1 MKNKLCFQIISLV
14 LVLATLLTAL
24 PLSVFAEEI
33 QGESE
38 NEEYIKSVK
47 LVQAKTADE
56 AKAIFKTEGYTFLSG
71 NLNEGTGEEG
81 VWLGYQTTTDPTE
94 AIYDMKLMNMKGGY
108 TLTTMEEALAAQ
120 ESALSEMAQ
129 DLSYLIKEFVAA
141 YEAGSVPAQSAYMA
155 LNFFRLEDGE
165 TDLQE
170 QNGLGYRL
178 VNGGLTTAE
187 LTEII
192 LLCNADIVDSIVKIL
207 TMGIQLR
214 GGNWM
219 RKLSEKGPYEED
231 RVYMDDEAELK
242 RRAEQLLVVMQ
253 LYSRS
258 YNAMDKAGLIPDK
271 LDQNFE
277 PDDGDPND
285 NGKPD
290 DDDQTDSGE
299 GLPAGMADMKSLDE
313 GRYKIYK
320 VVFDE
325 LAKYGYG
332 EEQTLKDFVCSLED
346 EGSAKALYPLV
357 SVLSDG
363 EFAALSYGCFLE
375 MASGAMSTVSDY
387 DYYNELY
394 ASLTEEVSS
403 VYLYA
408 GVDKALLKD
417 DAVIGFTD
425 AANRHMAST
434 GEMEFYEKET
444 EWEETWDDGIR
455 VAKCVGVAFGSI
467 IGVSKI
473 MAGTSMII
481 VSIASSVSTTAAA
494 SMKAGVL
501 GGIIKYCSMTGS
513 LTAIVV
519 AAVIVAL
526 VVLVAY
532 LMALDDEDDNEVDWD
547 EYPMPQYIYD
557 VKEVSFSQASSDGV
571 VTESLKRPVYV
582 LYEGVM
588 DDDKRVGDLNAR
600 SGDASQWLGLYVS
613 YDRQGDDAKP
623 IKASD
628 LLVKTGNGELPGDD
642 YTPLTRFGEVVAHN
656 LNQWDE
662 KDSVNGV
669 FMFYKQDKTVA
680 VDSGTTYYIS
690 DVYLQSGESS
700 SHCIDLLRVAG
711 YTPININLSPSLTDG
726 DLAFEDPIY
735 TYLGY
740 KVTNNPASA
749 IRDLRVAYGSSQGQ
763 VKLGAV
769 TYAEC
774 GSNGSVTLYATKYE
788 CAGTPLLEGGLRIFT
803 DRFDAPAGYEP
814 VNFFGGGSAASI
826 NVTDKGVQHK
836 IPEYYIYFLPEKT
849 FTSGTSYLGGI
860 TYVQTNES
868 ALLGPLQYTED
879 RNEIL
884 TYLKEKTGKSY
895 TASVK
900 AQYVPIMQNYSL
912 CRAGYNSLS
921 GADVTTSIN
930 TEGWGKDSVTF
941 YRTYN
946 PYRAIYDVS
955 AVRDETTSRQFVFEN
970 VGYAEWNTLY
980 LHSPDLGNGLSSSSG
995 TVSAGNLKVMLS
1007 NFIWVYNNQG
1017 SLSPMDIEGKLFVA
1031 GNPSTQNV
1039 LLSGQQM
1046 KEVQPIRMAD
1056 IVCLTEGES
1065 TKSLSSAFKPVQD
1078 VFSNGD
1084 EAVYI
1089 KNDATKRSFCFYAVD
1104 NREVRPYV
1112 SGFYAIDQL
1121 SVYRAM
1127 GGEDASMESGDIT
1140 DVMLMTQLANMGA
1153 TDFFYT
1159 HRSVMLSETFIM
1171 GDVYPMNVLKFGYRR
1186 SAKGSEALRDVF
1198 LYFNNFSNDEPPRE
1212 IYRGS
1217 VVYTVI
1223 CEIPY
1228 KLTDYD
1234 EAPKP
1239 GIYLYGTTDSR
1250 AGNRITN
1257 IEISDSPFMQGFE
1270 TVRSMS
1276 GRSLW
1281 SEIADY
1287 LKDHMNNHPMS
1298 WGREVY
1304 EDLYNFFNP
1313 DTWVG
1318 NDAFYIHI
1326 QREGDSSIRR
1336 PYIEKIYLANN
1347 SQIDGVADR
1356 LFDMGAEGYCA
1367 MNLNKEAGG
1376 DMIYVGYSYTSDPAK
1391 AIKEIRAYHKKS
1403 HPATLTDDD
1412 GRRFTLVEDLDV
1424 NKGAGGDYIYLYTTT
1439 GNASDRPI
1447 SSISVETKVRTG
1459 TETLTWADGK
1469 SVTATTSCTKKWDSS
1484 TNSDLNKGAG
1494 GAYIYLL
1501 YTTVN
1506 SGFVGA
1512 EKPTPDYGEDMLHSR
1527 DPYSNQSVNGKY
1539 VGGLYVMDKETIRL
1553 EKVAKGTL
1561 SADSSCA
1568 QITDQE
1574 VFDRLKAMG
1583 ATTVI
1588 QTPILVDS
1596 TDYFEGNQNKVF
1608 IGYSRTDKSSSAIR
1622 SIAIKAEI
1630 LNLNEPPE
1638 TTTANGKS
1646 HTLVAEAATDV
1657 TELPR
1662 AVNLIGTQ
1670 GRRDTLL
1677 PRLYLYYST
1686 SGGDPIYDICID
1698 SDPIK
1703 NGWVTVRS
1711 ANGLDPFADV
1721 YAQAYEQYELGN
1733 QSDWDNYD
1741 QEIVYTDSLFEWMDD
1756 VATLFDPEDAEAK
1769 PFYIHTKTYAEAT
1782 IEEVKPY
1789 IGEIFV
1795 AEGDSR
1801 HEALSKLVAFSPD
1814 GFVDRDLN
1822 QDAGGNYVYMAYKRV
1837 EKARD
1842 ALTNLVVYEGQNP
1855 TLSKRMTIDERSVK
1869 FTLAADVDLNAD
1881 AGGKYLYLYTADSK
1895 YTGNPITGLNVT
1907 EAVDAYLKCGVERV
1921 TVKRGDTQ
1929 GFTTENI
1936 DLNKDAGGDSLYLVM
1951 TRETTEGHRTDGGT
1965 IEEFSVPA
1973 TCEGDGHYGIITTCQ
1988 DCEVKFE
1995 TILGILVSD
2004 GSHTDVD
2011 GDGDHR
2017 CDHCKKRN
2025 VSEHVYGDPEEERRV
2040 DATATRDGYYKL
2052 VCYCKECGD
2061 KKSLGKVTIPAGTPA
2076 GTSYAAASLYG
2087 NGSMIVLC
2095 SMAGVAILTAVLCVR
2110 AQERKQKEI

>member
-24 PLSVFAEEI
+24 PMSVFAEELS
-33 QGESE
+33 GETE
-38 NEEYIKSVK
+38 DEEYIKSVK

-56 AKAIFKTEGYTFLSG
+56 AKLILKEDGYTLLGG
-71 NLNEGTGEEG
+71 NLNTGTGGEG

-94 AIYDMKLMNMKGGY
+94 AIYDMKVMNMKGGY
-108 TLTTMEEALAAQ
+108 TLTTMEDALAAQ
-120 ESALSEMAQ
+120 ESALAEMAE
-129 DLSYLIKEFVAA
+129 DLAYLIKEFVDA
-141 YEAGSVPAQSAYMA
+141 YEAGSVPAQKAYMA
-155 LNFFRLEDGE
+155 LNFFRLEEGE
-165 TDLQE
+165 TNLQE

-178 VNGGLTTAE
+178 VNGGMTTSE

-214 GGNWM
+214 NGSWM
-219 RKLSEKGPYEED
+219 KELSEKGPYEED
-231 RVYMDDEAELK
+231 RVYMEDEAELK
-242 RRAEQLLVVMQ
+242 RRAEQLLAVMQ
-253 LYSRS
+253 LYARS
-258 YNAMDKAGLIPDK
+258 YNAMDKAGLIPDR

-277 PDDGDPND
+277 PENDGNKKAGDPNH
-285 NGKPD
+285 
-290 DDDQTDSGE
+290 TLTAE
-299 GLPAGMADMKSLDE
+299 EEDMKKLDE

-325 LAKYGYG
+325 LATYSYG
-332 EEQTLKDFVCSLED
+332 EDQTLKDFICSL
-346 EGSAKALYPLV
+346 AKKGNAKDLYPLV

-375 MASGAMSTVSDY
+375 MAGGAMSTVSDF

-557 VKEVSFSQASSDGV
+557 VKEVSFSQTSSDGI

-582 LYEGVM
+582 LYEGVR
-588 DDDKRVGDLNAR
+588 DDDNRVADLNAR
-600 SGDASQWLGLYVS
+600 SEDASQWLGLYVS
-613 YDRQGDDAKP
+613 YDKQGDDAKP
-623 IKASD
+623 IKAED
-628 LLVKTGNGELPGDD
+628 ILVKTGNGELPGDE

-662 KDSVNGV
+662 EDSVNGV
-669 FMFYKQDKTVA
+669 FVFYKQDKTVA
-680 VDSGTTYYIS
+680 VNSGKTYYIS
-690 DVYLQSGESS
+690 DVYLQSGDST
-700 SHCIDLLRVAG
+700 SHCIDLLKAAG

-749 IRDLRVAYGSSQGQ
+749 IRDLRVAYGSGQGQ
-763 VKLGAV
+763 VKLGAA
-769 TYAEC
+769 TYADC

-788 CAGTPLLEGGLRIFT
+788 CAGTPLLEGGLRVFT
-803 DRFDAPAGYEP
+803 RREDAPAGYEP
-814 VNFFGGGSAASI
+814 VNFFGGGSAVSV
-826 NVTDKGVQHK
+826 NLTDQGMKYDT
-836 IPEYYIYFLPEKT
+836 PEYYIYFLPEKT
-849 FTSGTSYLGGI
+849 FTGGTSYLGGV
-860 TYVQTNES
+860 TYVYAGEN
-868 ALLGPLQYTED
+868 ALLGPMQYTAG
-879 RNEIL
+879 RNDVL
-884 TYLKEKTGKSY
+884 AYLKRQTGRTY
-895 TASVK
+895 TANNT
-900 AQYVPIMQNYSL
+900 AQRMGVMYSYIL
-912 CRAGYNSLS
+912 CRAGYNTIYGDSAS
-921 GADVTTSIN
+921 TVIGTD
-930 TEGWGKDSVTF
+930 GWCRDRVVY

-946 PYRAIYDVS
+946 PYRAVYGVN
-955 AVRDETTSRQFVFEN
+955 AVRDEESSNYFTFED
-970 VGYAEWNTLY
+970 VGYAGWNTLY
-980 LHSPDLGNGLSSSSG
+980 LYAPNMVSSVNSRILLSSC
-995 TVSAGNLKVMLS
+995 
-1007 NFIWVYNNQG
+1007 IWVYNNQG
-1017 SLSPMDIEGKLFVA
+1017 SVSTKDMEGKLFVA
-1031 GNPSTQNV
+1031 GNPSSTNILQEGA
-1039 LLSGQQM
+1039 STQQM
-1046 KEVQPIRMAD
+1046 TEVQPIRMSD
-1056 IVCLTEGES
+1056 IACVAEGGS
-1065 TKSLSSAFKPVQD
+1065 IGNQSSAFKPVKD
-1078 VFSNGD
+1078 LFSGGS
-1084 EAVYI
+1084 EAVRF
-1089 KNDATKRSFCFYAVD
+1089 KNEAAKRSFCFYVVD
-1104 NREVRPYV
+1104 NSEVRPYV
-1112 SGFYAIDQL
+1112 SGIYAIDQL
-1121 SVYRAM
+1121 SIYRAM
-1127 GGEDASMESGDIT
+1127 GGEDADIASGDIT
-1140 DVMLMTQLANMGA
+1140 DTMLMTQLANMGA
-1153 TDFFYT
+1153 TDFIYSY
-1159 HRSVMLSETFIM
+1159 RSVLTAKTFIL
-1171 GDVYPMNVLKFGYRR
+1171 GDVFPMDIIKFGYRR

-1198 LYFNNFSNDEPPRE
+1198 LYFNEFSNDEPPRE

-1217 VVYTVI
+1217 VKYTVI

-1228 KLTDYD
+1228 NLTDYD

-1257 IEISDSPFMQGFE
+1257 IEISNSPFMEGFE

-1287 LKDHMNNHPMS
+1287 MEDHKNNHPMS
-1298 WGREVY
+1298 WGRELY
-1304 EDLYNFFNP
+1304 GDLYDFFNP
-1313 DTWVG
+1313 NTGLG
-1318 NDAFYIHI
+1318 NDAFFIHI
-1326 QREGDSSIRR
+1326 QREGGSSAQR
-1336 PYIEKIYLANN
+1336 PYIEKLYLANN
-1347 SQIDGVADR
+1347 GSSYALGIAET
-1356 LFDMGAEGYCA
+1356 LFDMGAEGYCKV
-1367 MNLNKEAGG
+1367 NLNEEAGG
-1376 DMIYVGYSYTSDPAK
+1376 DTIFVGYSYTSDPAK
-1391 AIKEIRAYHKKS
+1391 AIKEVRAYHKKNP
-1403 HPATLTDDD
+1403 PATLTDDD
-1412 GRRFTLVEDLDV
+1412 GRKFTLVSDLDV
-1424 NKGAGGDYIYLYTTT
+1424 NKDAGGDCIYLYTTT
-1439 GNASDRPI
+1439 GISADRPI
-1447 SSISVETKVRTG
+1447 SAISVEYKVNTG
-1459 TETLTWADGK
+1459 TSTQSWVDGTK
-1469 SVTATTSCTKKWDSS
+1469 VTATTYCTKQWDSS
-1484 TNSDLNKGAG
+1484 KDSDLNRWAG
-1494 GAYIYLL
+1494 GEYVYLM
-1501 YTTVN
+1501 YTTVS
-1506 SGFVGA
+1506 SGFMGT
-1512 EKPTPDYGEDMLHSR
+1512 EKPTPDYGEDTIYSR
-1527 DPYSNQSVNGKY
+1527 DPYVDQSANGTY

-1553 EKVAKGTL
+1553 EKVTKGTL
-1561 SADSSCA
+1561 PVSSTCS

-1596 TDYFEGNQNKVF
+1596 AEYFEGNQNKVF
-1608 IGYSRTDKSSSAIR
+1608 LGYSRTDKSSKAIR

-1638 TTTANGKS
+1638 STTANGKS
-1646 HTLVAEAATDV
+1646 HVLVAEAATDV
-1657 TELPR
+1657 TELPH

-1670 GRRDTLL
+1670 GRQDTLL

-1686 SGGDPIYDICID
+1686 TGGDPIYDICID
-1698 SDPIK
+1698 GDPIK

-1711 ANGLDPFADV
+1711 ANGLDPFADI
-1721 YAQAYEQYELGN
+1721 YAQACEQYELAN
-1733 QSDWDNYD
+1733 RSDWDNLEE
-1741 QEIVYTDSLFEWMDD
+1741 EIVYTDSLFEWMDD
-1756 VATLFDPEDAEAK
+1756 VASLFDPEDAKAK

-1782 IEEVKPY
+1782 IEEIKPY

-1801 HEALSKLVAFSPD
+1801 HEALSKLVAFAPD
-1814 GFVDRDLN
+1814 GFVDCDLN
-1822 QDAGGNYVYMAYKRV
+1822 RDAGGNFVYLAYKRV

-1842 ALTNLVVYEGQNP
+1842 ALTDLLIYEGKSP
-1855 TLSKRMTIDERSVK
+1855 AISKRITIDEKSVK
-1869 FTLAADVDLNAD
+1869 FSLAADVDLNSD
-1881 AGGKYLYLYTADSK
+1881 AGGKYLYLYTTDSK
-1895 YTGNPITGLNVT
+1895 YTGNPITALNVT
-1907 EAVDAYLKCGVERV
+1907 ESVDAYLKCGVERV
-1921 TVKRGDTQ
+1921 TVKRGDGN

-1936 DLNKDAGGDSLYLVM
+1936 DLNKGADGDYLYLIM

-1965 IEEFSVPA
+1965 VEEFSIPA
-1973 TCEGDGHYGIITTCQ
+1973 TCESDGCYGIITTCQ
-1988 DCEVKFE
+1988 DCKMRFE
-1995 TILGILVSD
+1995 TVLGINVSD
-2004 GSHTDVD
+2004 GSHTDVA
-2011 GDGDHR
+2011 GDEDHR

-2025 VSEHVYGDPEEERRV
+2025 VTEHEYGDPVEERRV
-2040 DATATRDGYYKL
+2040 DATEMEDGYYKL

-2061 KKSLGKVTIPAGTPA
+2061 KKSLGKVVIPAGTPT
-2076 GTSYAAASLYG
+2076 GTPYTPASLIG
-2087 NGSMIVLC
+2087 NGSVIILC
-2095 SMAGVAILTAVLCVR
+2095 SMAGLLILTALFVYVHKR
-2110 AQERKQKEI
+2110 GSKKKFEENTEI